1 MKFNRASRR
10 YYKEIKTI
18 IPSIGKYEKR
28 LLKNYKDRITELNVN
43 NPKIT
48 YYELQKNLGNPAE
61 IINNYYENVDTV
73 YLIKRLK
80 TTKMIRAC
88 LLTILLI
95 VLISIAIC
103 LTIDI
108 KMHIDIENAIPTHK
122 EVIID

>member
-18 IPSIGKYEKR
+18 IPSRGKYEKR

-80 TTKMIRAC
+80 TTKMIHAC
-88 LLTILLI
+88 LFTILLI
-95 VLISIAIC
+95 VLISFIIY
-103 LTIDI
+103 LGINI
-108 KMHIDIENAIPTHK
+108 KMYDELINALPTHI
-122 EVIID
+122 ETIIE